1 MSNPFEYYNKEVV
14 YYERKDNKKIPQII
28 MKYKLK
34 RSYRNNTFTISDIY
48 NSRFL
53 HIPEDFID
61 DECNIKDE
69 YKFIINEEITPENL
83 PNWFLT
89 WTNNYNDETNKE
101 AFIQETF
108 IPDSFTLVL
117 YKLN

>member
-14 YYERKDNKKIPQII
+14 YYEKKSNNKIPQII

-34 RSYRNNTFTISDIY
+34 RLYRDNTFTISDIY

-53 HIPEDFID
+53 QIPEDFID

-89 WTNNYNDETNKE
+89 WTNHYNDEINRK